1 MVHIKDP
8 LLLIRMTFPS
18 FPSKKKDN
26 MHLVPCSIPYL
37 PHTLWAMM
45 LTLEELIEFRGL
57 YILEMRRKGGRSH
70 THHGRLR
77 GTKTGHSTVGDGPF
91 CDTRPQPSQECR
103 RLQPGSRLC
112 HPGQAQRVLHTGP
125 ILGRPHP
132 NCRQVDPLRLILQ
145 LRSSY

>member
-91 CDTRPQPSQECR
+91 CDTAPSSARSVDVCNPDPDFAIQDR
-103 RLQPGSRLC
+103 RKGCYIPVRFSDD
-112 HPGQAQRVLHTGP
+112 HTP
-125 ILGRPHP
+125 TA
-132 NCRQVDPLRLILQ
+132 VK
-145 LRSSY
+145 